1 MQGIK
6 GPKRMFFSNKI
17 SAQLSHALGGFLE
30 RLVKE
35 IKRRTK
41 VVAAFCNED
50 TVEKLLY
57 LLGEAWGARRLRG
70 FAEIR
75 NASRT
80 Q

>member
-1 MQGIK
+1 L
-6 GPKRMFFSNKI
+6 
-17 SAQLSHALGGFLE
+17 A
-30 RLVKE
+30 KE

-41 VVAAFCNED
+41 VVAAFCKED

-57 LLGEAWGARRLRG
+57 LLGEAGERRLRG

-75 NASRT
+75 IGRCHDDRT